1 MLSMSA
7 NGLPTQLEINMTE
20 AATKQPGKIQQ
31 LFGLWEKAGD
41 GELLPRAFAIE
52 LAVAEGINPSTART
66 QYQVWF
72 KREQLAELVGETAQ

>member
-1 MLSMSA
+1 M
-7 NGLPTQLEINMTE
+7 TQ

-52 LAVAEGINPSTART
+52 LAVAEGVNASTART

-72 KREQLAELVGETAQ
+72 KRAQLAALVEPVADETQH

>member
-7 NGLPTQLEINMTE
+7 NGLPTQLEINITE
-20 AATKQPGKIQQ
+20 SATKQPGKIQQ

-52 LAVAEGINPSTART
+52 LAVAEGINPSTTRT
-66 QYQVWF
+66 QPNCPP
-72 KREQLAELVGETAQ
+72 